1 MSKRCPFVAINA
13 VSKSADVGSLT
24 EPDKG
29 QSYGSYLFW
38 NANSESGGKW
48 TVEDKSVHLGLNS
61 AIRQQAKNIIALGAY
76 AGQNSQDNAIA
87 IGTNAGQMNQ
97 QSNSIAIGTNAGQ
110 TIQLS
115 NSIAIGS
122 NAGQT
127 TQESNSI
134 AIGTNAGQT
143 IQLSN
148 SIAIGSNAGQINQE
162 SNSIAIGSNAGQTGQ
177 KTHAIAIGANAGQL
191 NQGEYSI
198 AIGVNAGQTG
208 QAANSIIICAGPTG
222 ISTSESG
229 FYVNPIRGP
238 RGAWGV
244 LAYDLS
250 TNEIFLNGSSRR
262 YKYDIIPLEND
273 TSTIYQ
279 LEPREFKYKLSG
291 KTDIGLIAEEVYQ
304 IDPSLVYLNNG
315 EPEGIQW
322 NTITTYLLQE
332 LQKLKIEVDELESC
346 IK

>member
-87 IGTNAGQMNQ
+87 IGSNAGQMNQ
-97 QSNSIAIGTNAGQ
+97 Q
-110 TIQLS
+110 
-115 NSIAIGS
+115 
-122 NAGQT
+122 
-127 TQESNSI
+127 SNSI